1 MPLGREVDVGP
12 GDIVLDG
19 DPAPSPKEAQ
29 PSIFGSC
36 LLWPN
41 GRLSQLLLRS
51 CCTAHG
57 RKYLYFTMGAS
68 IHQNCYFAWADLDH
82 HLTHDANGHMRAH
95 SPNGTSIASAVFAQM
110 TAECPYSLQRFAC
123 SPLKIAPSYEGI
135 WTPGNT
141 WFIRP
146 TRVLNS
152 NGNSI
157 ASAVFAALTSFHRDT
172 DRRVA
177 FKFCEI

>member
-68 IHQNCYFAWADLDH
+68 IHQNCHFAWADLDH
-82 HLTHDANGHMRAH
+82 HLTHDANWAH
-95 SPNGTSIASAVFAQM
+95 ASPQPKRHLDRFSRVCTDDCRV
-110 TAECPYSLQRFAC
+110 SL
-123 SPLKIAPSYEGI
+123 
-135 WTPGNT
+135 
-141 WFIRP
+141 
-146 TRVLNS
+146 
-152 NGNSI
+152 
-157 ASAVFAALTSFHRDT
+157 
-172 DRRVA
+172 
-177 FKFCEI
+177 